1 MLDANRDAVGRRQAM
16 HRHAAA
22 RARRRA
28 GGYLWLVCPRYAS
41 AAERSRPAGRTT
53 GSTLFDLVQLRLD
66 LMDALGRDVDVV
78 TYGALN
84 SGFRERVLREQEV
97 LL

>member
-1 MLDANRDAVGRRQAM
+1 MPTATLSDTDKQRIARLLREHGVVRAAIFGSFARGTPRPQSDLD
-16 HRHAAA
+16 
-22 RARRRA
+22 
-28 GGYLWLVCPRYAS
+28 LLVELP
-41 AAERSRPAGRTT
+41 T

-66 LMDALGRDVDVV
+66 LIDALGRDVDVV

-84 SGFRERVLREQEV
+84 PGFRERVLREQEV